1 MRCIEA
7 LTAILNMN
15 LSTSKNW
22 KNTVGGRLAE
32 GRDALENTMFCLYD
46 YDYWHVLNRGW
57 SGVRSPLDKV
67 ISVPPDPRPD
77 RLQG

>member
-32 GRDALENTMFCLYD
+32 GRDALENTMFLEYRQF
-46 YDYWHVLNRGW
+46 LR
-57 SGVRSPLDKV
+57 
-67 ISVPPDPRPD
+67 
-77 RLQG
+77 